1 MLTFKDDPD
10 FESPVDA
17 GSNNSYVVEVTATGG
32 TGGRALTAEQTITVT
47 DENEPPQTPAAPDV
61 TALSPTILRVNWT
74 EPTNNGPGITDY
86 DVQYRQGTSGAFT
99 DVNYNGT
106 GTTTT
111 LIGLNPNTMYQVQ
124 VLARN
129 DEGMSEWSQSG
140 EGRTNTTGPPG
151 KPDPPTLTAPYSL
164 TLRIQWTA
172 PYSLTLR
179 IQWTAPEN
187 SGSTPI
193 TGYKLQYGK
202 DGGQL
207 EEYFRVFTDTE
218 TTFRSQPPGT
228 DFEIQVRAINND
240 GTGEWSN
247 SAFGSVQPNKLPTFD
262 EASPVRSYAENTVA
276 GQNIGE
282 PLFVT
287 DDYIGHVGI
296 AFSLEGTDAENFN
309 IVKVLGRRGQL
320 QTKEGVTYDYE
331 TNNVYSVTV
340 KAVDPQGGS
349 ATVDATIE
357 LTDVDEPPNKPGT
370 PKVEASTLTSLTLI
384 WTAPDNTGK
393 PAISS
398 YDVRYRI
405 GIGTFTIVN
414 YDGTD
419 TRATV
424 GSLNANTDYEL
435 QVRAR
440 NDEGEGKWSDPVN
453 GTPSDNQP
461 PVFSGDGRFEVAE
474 NEATVSTVVATD
486 ADNQDSVTGYEI
498 SGGADEAQFEIT
510 SGNTVAFKTAPDF
523 ERPADVASTQPS
535 SAAGDNEYIVEV
547 TATSGIGDRVETTVL
562 PIIVT
567 VTNLLEPPGKIDMP
581 TPSALGGPRNLTVEW
596 SVPENTGPDIALYGY
611 EVQHR
616 IADSGDAFANGHL
629 TWGTSAPN
637 SKKAVVQYLNNNTS
651 YELQVRAINDEGAG
665 EWSDSATG
673 TTFNEPPT
681 VTALDDRALTV
692 GGGAEI
698 IRLIDGFN
706 DTQHGIAWYAAA
718 SNNNAVAT
726 VQVAGDHLTI
736 RPVAV
741 GNTSVEITAHD
752 EYGLSATQTIDV
764 SVQAATLPN
773 PVVAFDTDDEDLTIQ
788 FTDRFE
794 AEETRAY
801 DVRVR
806 QQNPL
811 GLVGQTRAAGKS
823 SWVTGCVEQ
832 SNPDTSAADISIMAS
847 LEVDLDA
854 GTAYEVDYRYR
865 GEPCSVRDYSPGL
878 WSRKV
883 EYTASGTSSFDIEFV
898 FKDFTPTAA
907 KKALFDAAEE
917 RWESIIKNSLPDYSV
932 SGEVVDDLRIEVE
945 LSSLF
950 AGAASASVRNR
961 RLETRLPAVSRIKID
976 ETYYNSLSDDLFK
989 SIILHEMAHALGFSA
1004 NAVVW
1009 RHYLRDR
1016 SDYDQTGDEIP
1027 APHFLG
1033 LLAISA
1039 FNAAGGADYAGAK
1052 VPVEDGSTRLTSAS
1066 DRHHWRESVLRDE
1079 LMTPIAESALISAIT
1094 IQAMA
1099 DIGYVVDVTQA
1110 DTYTL
1115 PTPSS
1120 SKIAKTS
1127 VQQVPLECV
1136 PGHSVETEMF
1146 EVPDAFSGVLE
1157 STILK
1162 IRVIGER

>member
-1 MLTFKDDPD
+1 M
-10 FESPVDA
+10 
-17 GSNNSYVVEVTATGG
+17 
-32 TGGRALTAEQTITVT
+32 
-47 DENEPPQTPAAPDV
+47 
-61 TALSPTILRVNWT
+61 
-74 EPTNNGPGITDY
+74 
-86 DVQYRQGTSGAFT
+86 
-99 DVNYNGT
+99 
-106 GTTTT
+106 
-111 LIGLNPNTMYQVQ
+111 
-124 VLARN
+124 
-129 DEGMSEWSQSG
+129 
-140 EGRTNTTGPPG
+140 
-151 KPDPPTLTAPYSL
+151 
-164 TLRIQWTA
+164 
-172 PYSLTLR
+172 
-179 IQWTAPEN
+179 
-187 SGSTPI
+187 
-193 TGYKLQYGK
+193 
-202 DGGQL
+202 
-207 EEYFRVFTDTE
+207 
-218 TTFRSQPPGT
+218 
-228 DFEIQVRAINND
+228 
-240 GTGEWSN
+240 
-247 SAFGSVQPNKLPTFD
+247 
-262 EASPVRSYAENTVA
+262 
-276 GQNIGE
+276 
-282 PLFVT
+282 
-287 DDYIGHVGI
+287 
-296 AFSLEGTDAENFN
+296 
-309 IVKVLGRRGQL
+309 
-320 QTKEGVTYDYE
+320 
-331 TNNVYSVTV
+331 
-340 KAVDPQGGS
+340 
-349 ATVDATIE
+349 
-357 LTDVDEPPNKPGT
+357 
-370 PKVEASTLTSLTLI
+370 
-384 WTAPDNTGK
+384 
-393 PAISS
+393 
-398 YDVRYRI
+398 
-405 GIGTFTIVN
+405 
-414 YDGTD
+414 
-419 TRATV
+419 
-424 GSLNANTDYEL
+424 
-435 QVRAR
+435 
-440 NDEGEGKWSDPVN
+440 
-453 GTPSDNQP
+453 
-461 PVFSGDGRFEVAE
+461 
-474 NEATVSTVVATD
+474 
-486 ADNQDSVTGYEI
+486 
-498 SGGADEAQFEIT
+498 
-510 SGNTVAFKTAPDF
+510 
-523 ERPADVASTQPS
+523 
-535 SAAGDNEYIVEV
+535 
-547 TATSGIGDRVETTVL
+547 
-562 PIIVT
+562 
-567 VTNLLEPPGKIDMP
+567 
-581 TPSALGGPRNLTVEW
+581 
-596 SVPENTGPDIALYGY
+596 
-611 EVQHR
+611 
-616 IADSGDAFANGHL
+616 
-629 TWGTSAPN
+629 
-637 SKKAVVQYLNNNTS
+637 
-651 YELQVRAINDEGAG
+651 RAINDEGAG

-706 DTQHGIAWYAAA
+706 DTQHGIAWYAAE

-741 GNTSVEITAHD
+741 GNTSVEIAAHD

-950 AGAASASVRNR
+950 TGAASAGVLNR

-1016 SDYDQTGDEIP
+1016 SDYDQIGDEIP
-1027 APHFLG
+1027 ASHFLG

-1146 EVPDAFSGVLE
+1146 EVPDAFPGVLE

>member
-1 MLTFKDDPD
+1 MTWDEP
-10 FESPVDA
+10 A
-17 GSNNSYVVEVTATGG
+17 NTGP
-32 TGGRALTAEQTITVT
+32 EI
-47 DENEPPQTPAAPDV
+47 N
-61 TALSPTILRVNWT
+61 
-74 EPTNNGPGITDY
+74 DY
-86 DVQYRQGTSGAFT
+86 DVQYREGASGGFSAWTHNSAQRTATITGLTPGTS
-99 DVNYNGT
+99 
-106 GTTTT
+106 
-111 LIGLNPNTMYQVQ
+111 YQAQ

-129 DEGMSEWSQSG
+129 DEGTSEWSQSG

-151 KPDPPTLTAPYSL
+151 KPDPPTLTASFP
-164 TLRIQWTA
+164 
-172 PYSLTLR
+172 LTLR

-247 SAFGSVQPNKLPTFD
+247 SAFGLVQPNKLPTFD

-398 YDVRYRI
+398 YDVQYRI
-405 GIGTFTIVN
+405 GSGNFTVVN

-424 GSLNANTDYEL
+424 GSLNANTD
-435 QVRAR
+435 
-440 NDEGEGKWSDPVN
+440 
-453 GTPSDNQP
+453 
-461 PVFSGDGRFEVAE
+461 
-474 NEATVSTVVATD
+474 
-486 ADNQDSVTGYEI
+486 
-498 SGGADEAQFEIT
+498 
-510 SGNTVAFKTAPDF
+510 
-523 ERPADVASTQPS
+523 
-535 SAAGDNEYIVEV
+535 
-547 TATSGIGDRVETTVL
+547 
-562 PIIVT
+562 
-567 VTNLLEPPGKIDMP
+567 
-581 TPSALGGPRNLTVEW
+581 
-596 SVPENTGPDIALYGY
+596 
-611 EVQHR
+611 
-616 IADSGDAFANGHL
+616 
-629 TWGTSAPN
+629 
-637 SKKAVVQYLNNNTS
+637 

-726 VQVAGDHLTI
+726 VRVAGDHLTI
-736 RPVAV
+736 RPVAA

-773 PVVAFDTDDEDLTIQ
+773 SVVAFDTDNEDLTIQ

-932 SGEVVDDLRIEVE
+932 SGEVVNDLRIEVE
-945 LSSLF
+945 LGSLF
-950 AGAASASVRNR
+950 TGAASASVRNR

-976 ETYYNSLSDDLFK
+976 ETYYNNSLSDDLFK

-1016 SDYDQTGDEIP
+1016 SDYDQIGDEIP
-1027 APHFLG
+1027 ASHFLG

-1146 EVPDAFSGVLE
+1146 EVPDAFPGVLE

>member
-1 MLTFKDDPD
+1 MEEHF
-10 FESPVDA
+10 
-17 GSNNSYVVEVTATGG
+17 
-32 TGGRALTAEQTITVT
+32 
-47 DENEPPQTPAAPDV
+47 
-61 TALSPTILRVNWT
+61 RV
-74 EPTNNGPGITDY
+74 ITDT
-86 DVQYRQGTSGAFT
+86 QIR
-99 DVNYNGT
+99 
-106 GTTTT
+106 
-111 LIGLNPNTMYQVQ
+111 
-124 VLARN
+124 
-129 DEGMSEWSQSG
+129 
-140 EGRTNTTGPPG
+140 
-151 KPDPPTLTAPYSL
+151 
-164 TLRIQWTA
+164 
-172 PYSLTLR
+172 
-179 IQWTAPEN
+179 
-187 SGSTPI
+187 
-193 TGYKLQYGK
+193 
-202 DGGQL
+202 
-207 EEYFRVFTDTE
+207 
-218 TTFRSQPPGT
+218 FRSQPPGT

-247 SAFGSVQPNKLPTFD
+247 SAFGLVQPNKLPTFD

-398 YDVRYRI
+398 YDVQYRI
-405 GIGTFTIVN
+405 GSGNFTVVN

-424 GSLNANTDYEL
+424 GSLNANTD
-435 QVRAR
+435 
-440 NDEGEGKWSDPVN
+440 
-453 GTPSDNQP
+453 
-461 PVFSGDGRFEVAE
+461 
-474 NEATVSTVVATD
+474 
-486 ADNQDSVTGYEI
+486 
-498 SGGADEAQFEIT
+498 
-510 SGNTVAFKTAPDF
+510 
-523 ERPADVASTQPS
+523 
-535 SAAGDNEYIVEV
+535 
-547 TATSGIGDRVETTVL
+547 
-562 PIIVT
+562 
-567 VTNLLEPPGKIDMP
+567 
-581 TPSALGGPRNLTVEW
+581 
-596 SVPENTGPDIALYGY
+596 
-611 EVQHR
+611 
-616 IADSGDAFANGHL
+616 
-629 TWGTSAPN
+629 
-637 SKKAVVQYLNNNTS
+637 

-706 DTQHGIAWYAAA
+706 DTQHGIAWYAAE

-741 GNTSVEITAHD
+741 GNTSVEIAAHD

-950 AGAASASVRNR
+950 TGAASAGVLNR

-989 SIILHEMAHALGFSA
+989 SIILHEMAHFSPLPLET
-1004 NAVVW
+1004 NASSC
-1009 RHYLRDR
+1009 RDSRAGSRQLR
-1016 SDYDQTGDEIP
+1016 
-1027 APHFLG
+1027 
-1033 LLAISA
+1033 
-1039 FNAAGGADYAGAK
+1039 AAGSRRASRWPWRRLGNTPPGEGDPGAPTLGNGGD
-1052 VPVEDGSTRLTSAS
+1052 DF
-1066 DRHHWRESVLRDE
+1066 
-1079 LMTPIAESALISAIT
+1079 T
-1094 IQAMA
+1094 IGFTDDFAA
-1099 DIGYVVDVTQA
+1099 N
-1110 DTYTL
+1110 
-1115 PTPSS
+1115 
-1120 SKIAKTS
+1120 
-1127 VQQVPLECV
+1127 
-1136 PGHSVETEMF
+1136 
-1146 EVPDAFSGVLE
+1146 
-1157 STILK
+1157 
-1162 IRVIGER
+1162 

>member
-1 MLTFKDDPD
+1 MEEHF
-10 FESPVDA
+10 
-17 GSNNSYVVEVTATGG
+17 
-32 TGGRALTAEQTITVT
+32 
-47 DENEPPQTPAAPDV
+47 
-61 TALSPTILRVNWT
+61 RV
-74 EPTNNGPGITDY
+74 ITDT
-86 DVQYRQGTSGAFT
+86 QIR
-99 DVNYNGT
+99 
-106 GTTTT
+106 
-111 LIGLNPNTMYQVQ
+111 
-124 VLARN
+124 
-129 DEGMSEWSQSG
+129 
-140 EGRTNTTGPPG
+140 
-151 KPDPPTLTAPYSL
+151 
-164 TLRIQWTA
+164 
-172 PYSLTLR
+172 
-179 IQWTAPEN
+179 
-187 SGSTPI
+187 
-193 TGYKLQYGK
+193 
-202 DGGQL
+202 
-207 EEYFRVFTDTE
+207 
-218 TTFRSQPPGT
+218 FRSQPPGT

-247 SAFGSVQPNKLPTFD
+247 SAFGLVQPNKLPTFD

-398 YDVRYRI
+398 YDVQYRI
-405 GIGTFTIVN
+405 GSGNFTVVN

-424 GSLNANTDYEL
+424 GSLNANTD
-435 QVRAR
+435 
-440 NDEGEGKWSDPVN
+440 
-453 GTPSDNQP
+453 
-461 PVFSGDGRFEVAE
+461 
-474 NEATVSTVVATD
+474 
-486 ADNQDSVTGYEI
+486 
-498 SGGADEAQFEIT
+498 
-510 SGNTVAFKTAPDF
+510 
-523 ERPADVASTQPS
+523 
-535 SAAGDNEYIVEV
+535 
-547 TATSGIGDRVETTVL
+547 
-562 PIIVT
+562 
-567 VTNLLEPPGKIDMP
+567 
-581 TPSALGGPRNLTVEW
+581 
-596 SVPENTGPDIALYGY
+596 
-611 EVQHR
+611 
-616 IADSGDAFANGHL
+616 
-629 TWGTSAPN
+629 
-637 SKKAVVQYLNNNTS
+637 

-706 DTQHGIAWYAAA
+706 DTQHGIAWYAAE

-741 GNTSVEITAHD
+741 GNTSVEIAAHD

-950 AGAASASVRNR
+950 TGAASAGVLNR

-1016 SDYDQTGDEIP
+1016 SDYDQIGDEIP
-1027 APHFLG
+1027 ASHFLG

-1146 EVPDAFSGVLE
+1146 EVPDAFPGVLE